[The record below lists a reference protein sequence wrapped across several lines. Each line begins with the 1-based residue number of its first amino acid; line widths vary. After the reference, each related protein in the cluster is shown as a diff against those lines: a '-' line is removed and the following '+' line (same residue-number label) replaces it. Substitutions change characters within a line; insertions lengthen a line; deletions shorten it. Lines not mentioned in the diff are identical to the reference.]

1 MENVKGVF
9 VSQSC
14 QVSAHFIDGCKMHSW
29 RFLNTVLEREGEDCI
44 LASLTPG
51 DAFLSPS
58 CIGCIACSLFLPLD
72 LLGQLDLAS
81 AGSLTPF
88 KTMRINLPQPTFFF
102 LLSSLF
108 LFYIPHPNAAHL
120 ALTPAFVSLPTSYCF
135 ENSLDGSS
143 DLPGTQFY
151 FTSVPNLMG
160 TKCVF

>member
-1 MENVKGVF
+1 
-9 VSQSC
+9 
-14 QVSAHFIDGCKMHSW
+14 
-29 RFLNTVLEREGEDCI
+29 
-44 LASLTPG
+44 
-51 DAFLSPS
+51 
-58 CIGCIACSLFLPLD
+58 
-72 LLGQLDLAS
+72 
-81 AGSLTPF
+81 
-88 KTMRINLPQPTFFF
+88 MRINLPQPTFFF

-160 TKCVF
+160 TKCVFWSPPCRTVSLLAFCVEYSPLTPSHSLSTLIQPTFCQRLSLQHETVCNKYSCNANT